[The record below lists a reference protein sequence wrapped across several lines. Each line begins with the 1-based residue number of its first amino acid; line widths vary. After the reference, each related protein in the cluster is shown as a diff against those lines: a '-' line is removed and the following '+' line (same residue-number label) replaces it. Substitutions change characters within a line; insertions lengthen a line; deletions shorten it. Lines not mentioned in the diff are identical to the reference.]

1 MVFQNLLSAS
11 SILSIFILA
20 TVLLC
25 SPSSALAGYNYNFE
39 IDRFNDIKT
48 ALFSSYKE
56 ECYTTKGS
64 DIFACVFVHSTENSS
79 LYPAVDMITSPES
92 WRLLD
97 HRYDHEA
104 NTIITY
110 LDGSIARR
118 PLPVDVEGDMEDL
131 KIYESVI
138 IYLGDIKDELSNIS
152 QIEVR
157 VGPNEYLWKPD
168 LVLTRKAL
176 DFEET

>member
-1 MVFQNLLSAS
+1 
-11 SILSIFILA
+11 
-20 TVLLC
+20 
-25 SPSSALAGYNYNFE
+25 
-39 IDRFNDIKT
+39 
-48 ALFSSYKE
+48 
-56 ECYTTKGS
+56 
-64 DIFACVFVHSTENSS
+64 
-79 LYPAVDMITSPES
+79 
-92 WRLLD
+92 
-97 HRYDHEA
+97 
-104 NTIITY
+104 
-110 LDGSIARR
+110 
-118 PLPVDVEGDMEDL
+118 MEDL